1 MKRATVLILSG
12 GSLCASRIKKVM
24 TSVKKCDM
32 LRHGL
37 FMRDTPERKKVV

>member
-1 MKRATVLILSG
+1 MKRATVLILG
-12 GSLCASRIKKVM
+12 GRIPVCIENKKVM